1 MSIMGIIY
9 LEGRGSLGNG
19 PKMPP
24 HGALIYSDM
33 KHLKRYNQLF
43 ENQQDLSQEQK
54 DWLDKCSTNH
64 WRGGKWNLN
73 PKTGLVDVDGN
84 FFCEEQ
90 KLKDFKGVRFGSI
103 SEDFYCSDNRLTSLE
118 GAPQSV
124 GRNFDCSENRLTS
137 LKGAPQSVGDG
148 FYCSDNRLTSL
159 EGVPQ
164 SVGGYFSCSN
174 NRLTSLEGAPERVGA
189 LECSGN
195 KLTSFKGGP
204 KNIGGI
210 LFCENNE
217 IASLD
222 GFPESFFV
230 YQFSRVEASGNP
242 ISERTIKGLL
252 MRISE
257 SPSLEQAVEGYWKS
271 IPNNDRAYL
280 AKYHPNLPEDKKRG
294 YEALAKFKGKI
305 I

>member
-1 MSIMGIIY
+1 M
-9 LEGRGSLGNG
+9 R
-19 PKMPP
+19 
-24 HGALIYSDM
+24 
-33 KHLKRYNQLF
+33 HLKRYTQLF
-43 ENQQDLSQEQK
+43 ENQQELTQEQR

-64 WRGGKWNLN
+64 WRGGKWKLN
-73 PKTGLVDVDGN
+73 PKTGLVDVSGN
-84 FFCEEQ
+84 FFCGEQ

-103 SEDFYCSDNRLTSLE
+103 SGNFDCLNNRLTSLEGAPQSVSGHFDCSDNRLTSLE

-124 GRNFDCSENRLTS
+124 GGWFDCSDNRLTS
-137 LKGAPQSVGDG
+137 LKGAPRKLSDG
-148 FYCSDNRLTSL
+148 FACSDNRLTSL
-159 EGVPQ
+159 EGAPQ
-164 SVGGYFSCSN
+164 SVDKYFACSN
-174 NRLTSLEGAPERVGA
+174 NKLTTLEGAPERVGT
-189 LECSGN
+189 LKCSGN

-204 KNIGGI
+204 KNIGGV

-217 IASLD
+217 IASLE

-252 MRISE
+252 MRISK

-294 YEALAKFKGKI
+294 YEALDKFRSKI

>member
-1 MSIMGIIY
+1 MRHI
-9 LEGRGSLGNG
+9 
-19 PKMPP
+19 
-24 HGALIYSDM
+24 
-33 KHLKRYNQLF
+33 KRYIQLF
-43 ENQQDLSQEQK
+43 ENQQELTQEQR

-90 KLKDFKGVRFGSI
+90 KLKDFKGVRFGRI
-103 SEDFYCSDNRLTSLE
+103 RGDFNCSDNRLTSLE

-124 GRNFDCSENRLTS
+124 S
-137 LKGAPQSVGDG
+137 
-148 FYCSDNRLTSL
+148 
-159 EGVPQ
+159 
-164 SVGGYFSCSN
+164 GYFSCSD

>member
-1 MSIMGIIY
+1 MRHI
-9 LEGRGSLGNG
+9 
-19 PKMPP
+19 
-24 HGALIYSDM
+24 
-33 KHLKRYNQLF
+33 KRYNQLF
-43 ENQQDLSQEQK
+43 ENQQELSQEQQ

-90 KLKDFKGVRFGSI
+90 KLKDFKGVRFGHVSGH
-103 SEDFYCSDNRLTSLE
+103 FYCSDNRLTSLE
-118 GAPQSV
+118 GAPES
-124 GRNFDCSENRLTS
+124 
-137 LKGAPQSVGDG
+137 
-148 FYCSDNRLTSL
+148 
-159 EGVPQ
+159 
-164 SVGGYFSCSN
+164 
-174 NRLTSLEGAPERVGA
+174 VGA

-195 KLTSFKGGP
+195 KLTSFKGCP